1 MLVEEGGMA
10 AGELP
15 EQRRRH
21 GIGIRRNGILN
32 VVHLPFGSGV
42 LVDLQF
48 LVKEGIGLFYDGA
61 VHPKPD

>member
-1 MLVEEGGMA
+1 MFVEEGGLA
-10 AGELP
+10 AGKFP
-15 EQRRRH
+15 EQRGRH
-21 GIGIRRNGILN
+21 SVGIGGNGILY